1 MLKRPMI
8 NDGAFLRHPSPRS
21 SPSRRS
27 CTPGSRLKQIRDLVV
42 YLQLVLSQFKLLLE
56 VRIYNALFVHPK
68 SRILRQQPAMGF
80 VFSLLMEWP
89 CRRRAK
95 YGPSHAER
103 HDFVGRD
110 WCWLGTKWLR
120 MRGPDRTFARLS
132 ELRTRNRG
140 SPTHKPH
147 RDRPTKTQC
156 DQLTMREDPGG
167 LGSGRRPFGGPR
179 DRPRSRT

>member
-56 VRIYNALFVHPK
+56 VRIYSALFVHPK
-68 SRILRQQPAMGF
+68 SRILRQQPAMGLVLSF
-80 VFSLLMEWP
+80 LMEWP

-103 HDFVGRD
+103 HDFVRG
-110 WCWLGTKWLR
+110 WSWLATKWLR
-120 MRGPDRTFARLS
+120 MRGPETTPTGPRTTS
-132 ELRTRNRG
+132 NCSHMSC
-140 SPTHKPH
+140 SPLPGPRRK
-147 RDRPTKTQC
+147 
-156 DQLTMREDPGG
+156 PGG
-167 LGSGRRPFGGPR
+167 PKFDLKP
-179 DRPRSRT
+179 